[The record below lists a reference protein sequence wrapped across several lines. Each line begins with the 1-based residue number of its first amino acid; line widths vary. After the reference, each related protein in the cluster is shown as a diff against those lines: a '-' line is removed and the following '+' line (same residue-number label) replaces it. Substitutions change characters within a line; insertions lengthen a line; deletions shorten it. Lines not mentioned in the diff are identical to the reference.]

1 MLSPMLFL
9 MVMDSVLT
17 ILQNENA
24 GISINGMYVGSFGHA
39 DDLRSVSPSL
49 VGIQKQASIV
59 KSFTEMNG
67 LKLNTEKLE
76 LLAMCDGNCPQDCTI
91 QFGSMPSHLQVVQ
104 NASV

>member
-91 QFGSMPSHLQVVQ
+91 QFRSMPSHLQVVQ